1 MDSDNA
7 LKKKVRKN
15 LTWKAFM
22 TFTVIYLVVLGAIGY
37 IAFGKQYFNDVDV
50 IAGKFYEIKQKY
62 NLTAEESEK
71 LGQVMNS
78 VSESSNS
85 IQALASQSF
94 NITLGALLAFLS
106 GTATLFFQQSK
117 NDEDS

>member
-1 MDSDNA
+1 MDGDKV

-22 TFTVIYLVVLGAIGY
+22 TFTVIYLLVLGAIGY
-37 IAFGKQYFNDVDV
+37 VAFGEQYFNDVDV
-50 IAGKFYEIKQKY
+50 IAGKFYEIKEKY
-62 NLTAEESEK
+62 NLTDEESER

-78 VSESSNS
+78 MSESSNS

-106 GTATLFFQQSK
+106 STATLFFQQPK
-117 NDEDS
+117 DDEES